1 MKIATLEKIHE
12 LLKGEVEARRHAE
25 NILKKAYD
33 RAVDDREEIAA
44 AVDDMKDKSLATAM
58 RAADG
63 AKAVY
68 DDAIREFYAADAALR
83 DFETQEF

>member
-25 NILKKAYD
+25 NILKKAYN
-33 RAVDDREEIAA
+33 RAVDNREEIAA
-44 AVDDMKDKSLATAM
+44 AVDDMKDKSLATAK

-68 DDAIREFYAADAALR
+68 DDAIRELYAADAALR